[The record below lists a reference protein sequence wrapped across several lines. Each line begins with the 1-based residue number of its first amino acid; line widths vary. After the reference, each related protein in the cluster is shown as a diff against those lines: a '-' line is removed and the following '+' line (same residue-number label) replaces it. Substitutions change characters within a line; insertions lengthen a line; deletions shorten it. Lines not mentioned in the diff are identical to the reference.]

1 MQDQGET
8 VQSSLGANSYFPI
21 NRYRWQTISL
31 SHSAETETPSRWEKL
46 VINDGMLPT
55 SNADPRPV
63 GPEGWPYGLLLISLP
78 THQKNIH
85 ELVTP
90 YVNNYYKT
98 CHCLSQD
105 GTLGFEGI
113 SLLCSPLR
121 SKAIKLLFSSSPKTM
136 SPRFDSALVYRVA
149 ELSAS
154 CPTEFYNLLL
164 AKSISGV
171 FPGSPVVRT
180 LCFHSG
186 GCGLDPCS
194 GN

>member
-1 MQDQGET
+1 M
-8 VQSSLGANSYFPI
+8 
-21 NRYRWQTISL
+21 
-31 SHSAETETPSRWEKL
+31 
-46 VINDGMLPT
+46 
-55 SNADPRPV
+55 
-63 GPEGWPYGLLLISLP
+63 
-78 THQKNIH
+78 NIH
-85 ELVTP
+85 ELVMP

-98 CHCLSQD
+98 YHCLSQD

-113 SLLCSPLR
+113 SLLCSPLPG
-121 SKAIKLLFSSSPKTM
+121 KAIKLLFSSSPKTM
-136 SPRFDSALVYRVA
+136 SPRFDSALVYRKA

-186 GCGLDPCS
+186 GRGLDPCS